1 MKKKMIL
8 VAAFLLLCSVNLL
21 GFTISY
27 QGKLVDDNQRRVNTT
42 APIVFSIYTTQ
53 SGGTALWQETHNS
66 VDITNGL
73 FIVELGSIN
82 PINLKFNEQYYLGV
96 NINNT
101 GELMPRTK
109 LQAGGYVFRARYS
122 DTAQYLENNAIAEG
136 RMTINDTLIISQNVI
151 ITDDGKIG
159 VATLAPTEKIEVIG
173 NIKASGNVTA
183 AAFIGDGAQLSN
195 LQFDALTG
203 DVISRTDA
211 QNLFNLVAQ
220 DTTSILNNL
229 TQFKQ
234 QINTET
240 QAIYSRMSDITADTT
255 LLKNELINFKAA
267 VNTET
272 QAIYSRMSDITA
284 DTTLLKNELNN
295 YKIIVAAETANINN
309 RITSLESDSQNTENR
324 LSALESDSVSKTY
337 VDADSAVKLA
347 LINAKAP
354 SASPTFSGNI
364 IFPSGIWNSSG
375 NVGIGTSTPGSALD
389 IKGTLRLSGT
399 TSGYVGLAPAAAAGS
414 TIYTLP
420 SADGSNGQV
429 LTTNGAG
436 VLSWGNS
443 APATQWTTSGANIY
457 YSSGGVGI
465 GTNLVSDSLNV
476 YGTFKVKGRSSGET
490 NAITTNNVGNVGL
503 GDESHGPKLHI
514 FGNDATDAIGTI
526 EELRISRRTV
536 SGVKNANSFGIAVGA
551 FETGISGRSRVDF
564 SLSGTPGGG
573 NNWGWI
579 PDVTVMTLN
588 ANGNVG
594 INNTAPGSALDVK
607 GTLRLSGTTSG
618 YVGLAPAAAAGSTT
632 YTLPSAD
639 GTNG

>member
-284 DTTLLKNELNN
+284 DT
-295 YKIIVAAETANINN
+295 
-309 RITSLESDSQNTENR
+309 
-324 LSALESDSVSKTY
+324 
-337 VDADSAVKLA
+337 
-347 LINAKAP
+347 
-354 SASPTFSGNI
+354 
-364 IFPSGIWNSSG
+364 
-375 NVGIGTSTPGSALD
+375 
-389 IKGTLRLSGT
+389 
-399 TSGYVGLAPAAAAGS
+399 
-414 TIYTLP
+414 
-420 SADGSNGQV
+420 
-429 LTTNGAG
+429 
-436 VLSWGNS
+436 
-443 APATQWTTSGANIY
+443 
-457 YSSGGVGI
+457 
-465 GTNLVSDSLNV
+465 
-476 YGTFKVKGRSSGET
+476 
-490 NAITTNNVGNVGL
+490 
-503 GDESHGPKLHI
+503 
-514 FGNDATDAIGTI
+514 
-526 EELRISRRTV
+526 
-536 SGVKNANSFGIAVGA
+536 
-551 FETGISGRSRVDF
+551 
-564 SLSGTPGGG
+564 
-573 NNWGWI
+573 
-579 PDVTVMTLN
+579 
-588 ANGNVG
+588 
-594 INNTAPGSALDVK
+594 
-607 GTLRLSGTTSG
+607 
-618 YVGLAPAAAAGSTT
+618 
-632 YTLPSAD
+632 
-639 GTNG
+639 